1 MKWKKLSIFRDGMI
15 VYVKKQNKTKQKTQ
29 RIYKKA
35 PRNNRWVQQLINLT
49 YKNQLYFYMLLMN
62 NWKNYF

>member
-35 PRNNRWVQQLINLT
+35 PRNNR
-49 YKNQLYFYMLLMN
+49 
-62 NWKNYF
+62 